1 MSPLTEPGAAE
12 PRFVAAK
19 VFVRGLPVDA
29 EIGVH
34 AHERGRRQPLIVDVE
49 LDVGPGG
56 WRTIG
61 ETVNYERIVRHAR
74 ALADSG
80 HILLVE
86 TFAWRLARACLA
98 EPRALRARVRVE
110 KPHALAP
117 KAEAAGVEII
127 LERD

>member
-1 MSPLTEPGAAE
+1 MSSVTDPPTAT
-12 PRFVAAK
+12 PRFVSAK
-19 VFVRGLPVDA
+19 VFVRGLTVDA

-74 ALADSG
+74 SLADSG

-98 EPRALRARVRVE
+98 EPCALRVRVRVE

-117 KAEAAGVEII
+117 QAEAAGVEII
-127 LERD
+127 VERD

>member
-1 MSPLTEPGAAE
+1 MSSVNEPRAAR
-12 PRFVAAK
+12 PRFVSAK
-19 VFVRGLPVDA
+19 VFVRGLTVDA
-29 EIGVH
+29 EIGVY

-49 LDVGPGG
+49 LDVAPGG

-61 ETVNYERIVRHAR
+61 ETVNYERIVGHAR
-74 ALADSG
+74 TLADGG

-98 EPRALRARVRVE
+98 EPCALRVRVRVE

-117 KAEAAGVEII
+117 QAQAAGVEII
-127 LERD
+127 VERD